1 MYCLF
6 AHILCGNI
14 ICGDDMKEIWK
25 PVEGYE
31 GLYEVSNTGKVKS
44 LKRTVKAYNGLNR
57 SFNERILTLHSSKI
71 TKRHFNP
78 MYHVELWK
86 DNKRKVKM
94 IHRLVAEAF
103 IPNPD
108 GKPQVNHKDGNREN
122 NNVENLE
129 WCTCSENS
137 IHAYKTGLSKPKGCK
152 PIRGINKKTG
162 FIVKFQSVEEAAR
175 ELKGNPDAIRAAL
188 KGRSASSCGYYWEYI
203 V

>member
-14 ICGDDMKEIWK
+14 IWGDDMKEIWK

-86 DNKRKVKM
+86 DNKR
-94 IHRLVAEAF
+94 
-103 IPNPD
+103 
-108 GKPQVNHKDGNREN
+108 
-122 NNVENLE
+122 
-129 WCTCSENS
+129 
-137 IHAYKTGLSKPKGCK
+137 
-152 PIRGINKKTG
+152 
-162 FIVKFQSVEEAAR
+162 IV
-175 ELKGNPDAIRAAL
+175 
-188 KGRSASSCGYYWEYI
+188 
-203 V
+203 

>member
-1 MYCLF
+1 
-6 AHILCGNI
+6 
-14 ICGDDMKEIWK
+14 MKEIWK

-44 LKRTVKAYNGLNR
+44 LKRTVKSYNDWDR
-57 SFNERILTLHSSKI
+57 TFNEKILTLHSSKI
-71 TKRHFNP
+71 TKRHPKP

-86 DNKRKVKM
+86 DNKRQVKM
-94 IHRLVAEAF
+94 IHRLVAETF

-108 GKPQVNHKDGNREN
+108 GKPQVNHKDGNRMN
-122 NNVENLE
+122 NSVENLE

-137 IHAYKTGLSKPKGCK
+137 NHAYKTGLSKPKGCK

-162 FIVKFQSVEEAAR
+162 AVVEYQSIEEAAR
-175 ELKGNPDAIRAAL
+175 ELKGNADAIRACL
-188 KGRSASSCGYYWEYI
+188 KGRSASSCGFRWKYI